1 MRAGW
6 MILAVVLGVIGVS
19 LAAAQNDSDSNE
31 TPQSYATIVAA
42 DAPSFW
48 WRLDDGNA
56 EPGDVVGKVTL
67 NVAGPR
73 KDRFPKFDDKNLAA
87 QFAGDGGRIV
97 VKDAGEKS
105 PLDFDAGDSITLEA
119 WVHPTKLANG
129 QTVYVLG
136 KGRTGHAG
144 VAKDNQNYALRL
156 VGTSGKAGISFLF
169 RGASNRPGKTDDW
182 HRWDSEP
189 AFAVSR
195 GWHYVAVTYTFGQKD
210 SLRGYIDGKEVK
222 GKWEGYGGATDEGP
236 VVDDDELWIG
246 SSMGG
251 QSGSSFTGSLDEVAI
266 YRSALAAERIAARYQ
281 AVQPKPY
288 ITSVPIPRDRVLVE
302 ILENIPD
309 GNSWDFVPPPPSERT
324 EEPALGLVEL
334 PRKYNEHGVRADR
347 TNPLVVWMTTDIEL
361 PAGPQRLLLRSR
373 NAARLYLDGKLVID
387 NPFPKSRSDGHNSLH
402 IVKSDVSPNI
412 RPVQPGD
419 QENVAE
425 LEIAP
430 GMHRLKLELFGGGK
444 SKRVEFG
451 ELGLYIAP
459 AGSDAFRLVAHDSH
473 WQDPLTDDGWLA
485 YETRRRMELAKVNQ
499 QRRREVS
506 QEYAAYWERRH
517 AWAREVV
524 VERNSFRSEK
534 PGNGMNS
541 VLLDEF
547 AAAAAKA
554 AGKEPLPV
562 TDDWSFVRRVY
573 VDLIGVIPTATQA
586 EAFVKDERPDK
597 RARLIDELLKSP
609 GWADNWVGYWQDV
622 LAENPNIINPTLN
635 NTGPFRW
642 WIYESLLDNKPIDRV
657 ATELAMMEGSLRYGG
672 TAGFAMA
679 SENDAPM
686 AAKAHILASA
696 FLAMDL
702 RCARCH
708 DAPYHPFKQ
717 EDLFSL
723 AALLGRGPLEV
734 PKTSTIPAGI
744 QSELVT
750 VTLKPGQKVSPKW
763 PFESG
768 AFQSSALAP
777 RVHNPLAERA
787 DHISADYVL
796 NAGDTREEFAF
807 RLTSPHNTRFAQVV
821 VNRLWHRYLGR
832 GIVEPVD
839 DFDRGVNAHPKLLD
853 FLASELVLH
862 GYDLKHVARL
872 ILNSQLYQ
880 RMPTSDADTAKAL
893 AAPLRRRMS
902 AEQIVDSLFV
912 AAGKQFHVEELNI
925 DVDSGR
931 SEVSSINLG
940 LPMRAWQFTSLSNER
955 DRPALSLPASQTIVN
970 VLEAFGW
977 RGSRQDPVTIR
988 EQKPTVLQPA
998 ILANGVVGK
1007 RISQL
1012 SEDSTFTEL
1021 SLADQPL
1028 DSLLNRLYQQI
1039 LSRLPTA
1046 EERQL
1051 VAAVLADG
1059 YENRRT
1065 GSSPGI
1071 RPGPYKRDG
1080 VAWSNHL
1087 KPESSDIKIR
1097 FAKEVE
1103 KGDPPTTRL
1112 TADWRERAEDVV
1124 WALVNSPEFVWL
1136 P

>member
-6 MILAVVLGVIGVS
+6 MMVGVVAGLIAES

-31 TPQSYATIVAA
+31 APQSYAAIVAA
-42 DAPSFW
+42 DAPAFW
-48 WRLDDGNA
+48 WRFEEGKVA
-56 EPGDVVGKVTL
+56 PGEIAGKVTL

-73 KDRFPKFDDKNLAA
+73 KERFPKFDDQNLAV

-97 VKDAGEKS
+97 VKDAGENS

-119 WVHPTKLANG
+119 WVNPTKLGNG
-129 QTVYVLG
+129 QTVYVVG
-136 KGRTGHAG
+136 KGRTGNDG
-144 VAKDNQNYALRL
+144 VAANNQNYGLRL
-156 VGTSGKAGISFLF
+156 IGASGKAGIGFLF
-169 RGASNRPGKTDDW
+169 RGANNRSGKDQDW

-189 AFAVSR
+189 AFAVGS
-195 GWHYVAVTYTFGQKD
+195 GWHYVAVIYTFGQKD
-210 SLRGYIDGKEVK
+210 SLRGFIDGKEVK

-251 QSGSSFTGSLDEVAI
+251 QSGSSVTGSLDEVAI
-266 YRSALAAERIAARYQ
+266 YRSALPAERIAARYQ

-288 ITSVPIPRDRVLVE
+288 VTNVPIPRDCVLVE

-309 GNSWDFVPPPPSERT
+309 GNSWDFIPPSPIERT
-324 EEPALGLVEL
+324 EEPALALVEL
-334 PRKYNEHGVRADR
+334 PRKYNEHGVRTDR

-419 QENVAE
+419 QENVTE
-425 LEIAP
+425 LEIAT
-430 GMHRLKLELFGGGK
+430 GVHRLKLELFGGGK

-451 ELGLYIAP
+451 ELGLYMAP
-459 AGSDAFRLVAHDSH
+459 AGNDAFRLVAHDVY
-473 WQDPLTDDGWLA
+473 WQDSLTDDGWLA
-485 YETRRRMELAKVNQ
+485 YETRRRGELAKINQ
-499 QRRREVS
+499 ERRQEAAK
-506 QEYAAYWERRH
+506 EYAAYWERRH
-517 AWAREVV
+517 AWARQVV
-524 VERNSFRSEK
+524 AENVGRSFRADQDGPEGPSYRDID
-534 PGNGMNS
+534 S
-541 VLLDEF
+541 F

-554 AGKEPLPV
+554 AGKERLPL
-562 TDDWSFVRRVY
+562 TDDWSFARRVY
-573 VDLIGVIPTATQA
+573 VDLIGVIPTSAQA
-586 EAFVKDERPDK
+586 EAFVKDTRPDK
-597 RARLIDELLKSP
+597 RARLIDELLGNP

-642 WIYESLLDNKPIDRV
+642 WIYESLSDNKPIDRF

-723 AALLGRGPLEV
+723 AALLGRGPLEI
-734 PKTSTIPAGI
+734 PKTSTIPDGVK
-744 QSELVT
+744 SELVK
-750 VTLKPGQKVSPKW
+750 VTLKPGQKVAPKW
-763 PFESG
+763 PFESHG
-768 AFQSSALAP
+768 KKGGALAP
-777 RVHNPLAERA
+777 RVPEPLAERA
-787 DHISADYVL
+787 DYFL
-796 NAGDTREEFAF
+796 KPGDSREEFAF

-821 VNRLWHRYLGR
+821 VNRLWCRYVGR
-832 GIVEPVD
+832 GLVEPVD

-853 FLASELVLH
+853 FLARELVLH
-862 GYDLKHVARL
+862 DYDLKHVTWL

-880 RMPTSDADTAKAL
+880 RVPTSDVETAKAL

-931 SEVSSINLG
+931 AETSSINLG
-940 LPMRAWQFTSLSNER
+940 VPMRAWQFTSMSNER
-955 DRPALSLPASQTIVN
+955 DRPALSLPAAQTVVN

-977 RGSRQDPVTIR
+977 RGSRQDPLTVR
-988 EQKPTVLQPA
+988 EQEPTVLQPA

-1007 RISQL
+1007 RIWQL
-1012 SEDSTFTEL
+1012 SEDSYFTEF
-1021 SLADQPL
+1021 SLAGQPL
-1028 DSLLNRLYQQI
+1028 ESLVSGLYQQI
-1039 LSRLPTA
+1039 LSRPPTSD
-1046 EERQL
+1046 ERQSL
-1051 VAAVLADG
+1051 AAVLADG

-1112 TADWRERAEDVV
+1112 TAEWRERAEDVV